1 MIIYIFKKIVT
12 FLFIICVLAQISFC
26 LVYFSPHSTFNI
38 NNLSFL
44 DAYSDFFKQLL
55 QGQFRLLTGETVPF
69 LHTLLAT
76 FELCILA
83 LFVALLIGLP
93 LGIFLGLSNIN
104 WLNDIIRLG
113 SLLLYSCPIVM
124 VVIIVM
130 YWLSPTWSITMNFNV
145 SPSVAGTSLLDLLIS
160 SKTDK
165 WHMILGQLH
174 YLFLPIIILAIQ
186 PSIMT
191 IQLVSQNVRNT
202 SRQNFIKMAIIRE
215 RSPFKILRR
224 HLLPNSIP
232 ATIPQLTYNTTT
244 LLFSTMVIE
253 ILFNRVGLGQWV
265 MLAYHHH
272 NYFVI
277 SIAILACGTVI
288 SLLTLLGE
296 ISAVVIY
303 PLRHKEHYV

>member
-44 DAYSDFFKQLL
+44 DAYSAFFKQLL

-93 LGIFLGLSNIN
+93 LGIFLGLSNIH
-104 WLNDIIRLG
+104 WLNNIIRLG
-113 SLLLYSCPIVM
+113 SLSLYSCPIVM

-130 YWLSPTWSITMNFNV
+130 YWLSPTWSISMNFNV

>member
-1 MIIYIFKKIVT
+1 MIIYILKKIVT

-26 LVYFSPHSTFNI
+26 LVYFVPQSIFSDLTFI
-38 NNLSFL
+38 
-44 DAYSDFFKQLL
+44 DAYSAFFKQLL
-55 QGQFRLLTGETVPF
+55 QGQFKLISGETVPF
-69 LHTLLAT
+69 FDTLLTT

-83 LFVALLIGLP
+83 LLVALFIGIP

-104 WLNDIIRLG
+104 WLNTTIRLG
-113 SLLLYSCPIVM
+113 CLIFYSCPIVM
-124 VVIIVM
+124 LATLVM
-130 YWLSPTWSITMNFNV
+130 FYLSSTLPISMNFDI
-145 SPSVAGTSLLDLLIS
+145 SISVTGSSLLDIILS
-160 SKTDK
+160 SRTDK
-165 WHMILGQLH
+165 LPAILDQLH
-174 YLFLPIIILAIQ
+174 YLLLPTIILAIQ

-191 IQLVSQNVRNT
+191 IQLVSENVKNT
-202 SRQNFIKMAIIRE
+202 SRQNYIKMAIIRE

-265 MLAYHHH
+265 MLAYRNH
-272 NYFVI
+272 NYFII

-296 ISAVVIY
+296 ISAIAIY

>member
-1 MIIYIFKKIVT
+1 MT

-26 LVYFSPHSTFNI
+26 LVYFVPQSIFSDLTFI
-38 NNLSFL
+38 
-44 DAYSDFFKQLL
+44 DAYSAFFKQLL
-55 QGQFRLLTGETVPF
+55 QGQFKLISGETVPF
-69 LHTLLAT
+69 FDTLLTT

-83 LFVALLIGLP
+83 LLVALFIGIP

-104 WLNDIIRLG
+104 WLNTTIRLG
-113 SLLLYSCPIVM
+113 CLIFYSCPIVM
-124 VVIIVM
+124 LAALVM
-130 YWLSPTWSITMNFNV
+130 FYLSSTLPISMNFDI
-145 SPSVAGTSLLDLLIS
+145 SISVTGSSLLDIILS
-160 SKTDK
+160 SRTDK
-165 WHMILGQLH
+165 LPAILDQLH
-174 YLFLPIIILAIQ
+174 YLLLPTIILAIQ

-191 IQLVSQNVRNT
+191 IQLVSENVKNT
-202 SRQNFIKMAIIRE
+202 SRQNYIKMAIIRE

-265 MLAYHHH
+265 MLAYRNH
-272 NYFVI
+272 NYFII

-296 ISAVVIY
+296 ITAIAIY

>member
-1 MIIYIFKKIVT
+1 MIIYILKKIVT

-26 LVYFSPHSTFNI
+26 LVYFVPQSIFSDLTFI
-38 NNLSFL
+38 
-44 DAYSDFFKQLL
+44 DAYSAFFKQLL
-55 QGQFRLLTGETVPF
+55 QGQFRLMSGETVPF
-69 LHTLLAT
+69 FDTLLTT

-83 LFVALLIGLP
+83 LLVALFIGIP
-93 LGIFLGLSNIN
+93 LGIFLGLSNTN
-104 WLNDIIRLG
+104 WLNTTIRLG
-113 SLLLYSCPIVM
+113 CLIFYSCPIVM
-124 VVIIVM
+124 LATLVM
-130 YWLSPTWSITMNFNV
+130 FYLSSTLPMSMNFDI
-145 SPSVAGTSLLDLLIS
+145 SISVTGSSLLDIILS
-160 SKTDK
+160 SRADK
-165 WHMILGQLH
+165 LPALWEQLH
-174 YLFLPIIILAIQ
+174 YLLLPTIILAIQ
-186 PSIMT
+186 PSIVT
-191 IQLVSQNVRNT
+191 IQLVSENVKNT
-202 SRQNFIKMAIIRE
+202 SRQNYIKMAIIRE

-265 MLAYHHH
+265 MLAYRNH
-272 NYFVI
+272 NYFII

-296 ISAVVIY
+296 ITAIAIY

>member
-1 MIIYIFKKIVT
+1 M
-12 FLFIICVLAQISFC
+12 
-26 LVYFSPHSTFNI
+26 
-38 NNLSFL
+38 
-44 DAYSDFFKQLL
+44 
-55 QGQFRLLTGETVPF
+55 LTGETVPF

-104 WLNDIIRLG
+104 WLNNIIRLG

-165 WHMILGQLH
+165 WHMIFDQLH

>member
-1 MIIYIFKKIVT
+1 MIIYILKKIVT

-26 LVYFSPHSTFNI
+26 LVYFVPQSIFSDLTFI
-38 NNLSFL
+38 
-44 DAYSDFFKQLL
+44 DAYSAFFKQLL
-55 QGQFRLLTGETVPF
+55 QGQFRLMSGETVRF
-69 LHTLLAT
+69 FDTLLTT

-83 LFVALLIGLP
+83 LLVALFIGIP

-104 WLNDIIRLG
+104 WLNTTIRLG
-113 SLLLYSCPIVM
+113 CLIFYSCPIVM
-124 VVIIVM
+124 LATLVM
-130 YWLSPTWSITMNFNV
+130 FYLSSTLPMSMNFDI
-145 SPSVAGTSLLDLLIS
+145 SISVTGSSLLDIILS
-160 SKTDK
+160 SRADK
-165 WHMILGQLH
+165 LPALWEQLH
-174 YLFLPIIILAIQ
+174 YLLLPTIILAIQ
-186 PSIMT
+186 PSIVT
-191 IQLVSQNVRNT
+191 IQLVSENVKNT
-202 SRQNFIKMAIIRE
+202 SRQNYIKMAIIRE

-265 MLAYHHH
+265 MLAYRNH
-272 NYFVI
+272 NYFII

-296 ISAVVIY
+296 ISAIAIY

>member
-44 DAYSDFFKQLL
+44 DAYSAFFKQLL

-93 LGIFLGLSNIN
+93 LGIFLGLSNIH
-104 WLNDIIRLG
+104 WLNNIIRLG
-113 SLLLYSCPIVM
+113 SLSLYSCPIVM

-130 YWLSPTWSITMNFNV
+130 YWLSPTWSISMNFNV
-145 SPSVAGTSLLDLLIS
+145 SSSVAGTSLLDLLIS

-174 YLFLPIIILAIQ
+174 YLFLPIIMLAIQ

>member
-1 MIIYIFKKIVT
+1 MIIYILKKIVT

-26 LVYFSPHSTFNI
+26 LVYFVPQSIFSDLTFI
-38 NNLSFL
+38 
-44 DAYSDFFKQLL
+44 DAYSAFFKQLL
-55 QGQFRLLTGETVPF
+55 QGQFRLMSGETVPF
-69 LHTLLAT
+69 FDTLLTT

-83 LFVALLIGLP
+83 LLVALFIGIP

-104 WLNDIIRLG
+104 WLNTTIRLG
-113 SLLLYSCPIVM
+113 CLIFYSCPIVM
-124 VVIIVM
+124 LATLVM
-130 YWLSPTWSITMNFNV
+130 FYLSSTLPMSMNFDI
-145 SPSVAGTSLLDLLIS
+145 SISVTGSSLLDIILS
-160 SKTDK
+160 SRADK
-165 WHMILGQLH
+165 LPAILDQLH
-174 YLFLPIIILAIQ
+174 YLLLPTIILAIQ
-186 PSIMT
+186 PSIVT
-191 IQLVSQNVRNT
+191 IQLVSENVKNT
-202 SRQNFIKMAIIRE
+202 SRQNYIKMAIIRE

-265 MLAYHHH
+265 MLAYRNH
-272 NYFVI
+272 NYFII

-296 ISAVVIY
+296 ITAIAIY

>member
-1 MIIYIFKKIVT
+1 MIIYILKKIVT

-26 LVYFSPHSTFNI
+26 LVYFVPQSIFSDLTFI
-38 NNLSFL
+38 
-44 DAYSDFFKQLL
+44 DAYSAFFKQLL
-55 QGQFRLLTGETVPF
+55 QGQFRLMSGETVPF
-69 LHTLLAT
+69 FDTLLTT

-83 LFVALLIGLP
+83 LLVALFIGIP

-104 WLNDIIRLG
+104 WLNTTIRLG
-113 SLLLYSCPIVM
+113 CLIFYSCPIVM
-124 VVIIVM
+124 LAALVM
-130 YWLSPTWSITMNFNV
+130 FYLSSTLPMSMNFDI
-145 SPSVAGTSLLDLLIS
+145 SISVTGSSLLDIILS
-160 SKTDK
+160 SRADK
-165 WHMILGQLH
+165 LPALWEQLH
-174 YLFLPIIILAIQ
+174 YLLLPTIILAIQ
-186 PSIMT
+186 PSIVT
-191 IQLVSQNVRNT
+191 IQLVSENVKNT
-202 SRQNFIKMAIIRE
+202 SRQNYIKMAIIRE

-265 MLAYHHH
+265 MLAYRNH
-272 NYFVI
+272 NYFII

-296 ISAVVIY
+296 ITAIAIY

>member
-12 FLFIICVLAQISFC
+12 FLFIICVLTQICFC
-26 LVYFSPHSTFNI
+26 LVYFAPHSLLNF
-38 NNLSFL
+38 NNLSFV
-44 DAYSDFFKQLL
+44 DAYSAFFKQLL
-55 QGQFRLLTGETVPF
+55 QGQFRLLSGETVPF
-69 LHTLLAT
+69 FHTLLAT

-83 LFVALLIGLP
+83 LVVALVIGLP

-104 WLNDIIRLG
+104 WLNSTIRLG
-113 SLLLYSCPIVM
+113 SLFLYSCPIVM
-124 VVIIVM
+124 LVVIVM
-130 YWLSPTWSITMNFNV
+130 HWLSPTWTISMNFDV
-145 SPSVAGTSLLDLLIS
+145 SPSVAGTSLLDILVA
-160 SKTDK
+160 SKTFKLQALFD
-165 WHMILGQLH
+165 QLH
-174 YLFLPIIILAIQ
+174 HLLLPIIILAIQ

-191 IQLVSQNVRNT
+191 IQLVSQSVKST
-202 SRQNFIKMAIIRE
+202 SRQNYIKMAIIRE

-265 MLAYHHH
+265 MIAYHHH
-272 NYFVI
+272 NYSI
-277 SIAILACGTVI
+277 IAIAILACGTVI

-296 ISAVVIY
+296 ISAVAIY
-303 PLRHKEHYV
+303 PLRHKVNYV

>member
-1 MIIYIFKKIVT
+1 MIIYILKKIVT

-26 LVYFSPHSTFNI
+26 LVYFVPQSIFSDLTFI
-38 NNLSFL
+38 
-44 DAYSDFFKQLL
+44 DAYSTFFKQLL
-55 QGQFRLLTGETVPF
+55 QGQFRLMSGETVPF
-69 LHTLLAT
+69 FDTLLTT

-83 LFVALLIGLP
+83 LLVALFIGIP

-104 WLNDIIRLG
+104 WLNTTIRLG
-113 SLLLYSCPIVM
+113 CLIFYSCPIVM
-124 VVIIVM
+124 LATLVM
-130 YWLSPTWSITMNFNV
+130 FYLSSTLPMSMNFDI
-145 SPSVAGTSLLDLLIS
+145 SISVTGSSLLDIILS
-160 SKTDK
+160 SRADK
-165 WHMILGQLH
+165 LPAILDQLH
-174 YLFLPIIILAIQ
+174 YLLLPTIILAIQ
-186 PSIMT
+186 PSIVT
-191 IQLVSQNVRNT
+191 IQLVSENVKNT
-202 SRQNFIKMAIIRE
+202 SRQNYIKMAIIRE

-265 MLAYHHH
+265 MLAYRNH
-272 NYFVI
+272 NYFII

-296 ISAVVIY
+296 ITAIAIY

>member
-1 MIIYIFKKIVT
+1 M

-44 DAYSDFFKQLL
+44 DAYSAFFKQLL

-69 LHTLLAT
+69 LHTLLVT

-83 LFVALLIGLP
+83 LSVALLIGLP

-113 SLLLYSCPIVM
+113 SLSLYSCPIVM

-130 YWLSPTWSITMNFNV
+130 YWLSPTWSISMNFNV

-165 WHMILGQLH
+165 WHMIFDQLY

-191 IQLVSQNVRNT
+191 IQLVSQNVRYT

-265 MLAYHHH
+265 MIAYHHH

>member
-1 MIIYIFKKIVT
+1 MIIYILKKIVT

-26 LVYFSPHSTFNI
+26 LVYFVPQSIFSDLTFI
-38 NNLSFL
+38 
-44 DAYSDFFKQLL
+44 DAYSAFFKQLL
-55 QGQFRLLTGETVPF
+55 QGQFKLISGETVPF
-69 LHTLLAT
+69 FDTLLTT

-83 LFVALLIGLP
+83 LLVALFIGIP

-104 WLNDIIRLG
+104 WLNTTIRLG
-113 SLLLYSCPIVM
+113 CLIFYSCPIVM
-124 VVIIVM
+124 LATLVM
-130 YWLSPTWSITMNFNV
+130 FYLSSTLPISMNFDI
-145 SPSVAGTSLLDLLIS
+145 SISVTGSSLLDIILS
-160 SKTDK
+160 TREDK
-165 WHMILGQLH
+165 LPAILDQLH
-174 YLFLPIIILAIQ
+174 YLLLPTIILAIQ
-186 PSIMT
+186 PSIVT
-191 IQLVSQNVRNT
+191 IQLVSENVKNT
-202 SRQNFIKMAIIRE
+202 SRQNYIKMAIIRE

-265 MLAYHHH
+265 MLAYRNH
-272 NYFVI
+272 NYFII

-296 ISAVVIY
+296 ITAIAIY

>member
-1 MIIYIFKKIVT
+1 MIIYILKKIVT

-26 LVYFSPHSTFNI
+26 LVYFVPQSIFSDLTFI
-38 NNLSFL
+38 
-44 DAYSDFFKQLL
+44 DAYSAFFKQLL
-55 QGQFRLLTGETVPF
+55 QGQFKLISGETVPF
-69 LHTLLAT
+69 FDTLLTT

-83 LFVALLIGLP
+83 LLVALFIGIP

-104 WLNDIIRLG
+104 WLNTTIRLG
-113 SLLLYSCPIVM
+113 CLIFYSCPIVM
-124 VVIIVM
+124 LATLVM
-130 YWLSPTWSITMNFNV
+130 FYLSSTLPISMNFDI
-145 SPSVAGTSLLDLLIS
+145 SISVTGSSLLDIILS
-160 SKTDK
+160 SRTDK
-165 WHMILGQLH
+165 LPAILDQLH
-174 YLFLPIIILAIQ
+174 YLLLPTIILAIQ
-186 PSIMT
+186 PSIVT
-191 IQLVSQNVRNT
+191 IQLVSENVKNT
-202 SRQNFIKMAIIRE
+202 SRQNYIKMAIIRE

-253 ILFNRVGLGQWV
+253 ILFNRIGLGQWV
-265 MLAYHHH
+265 MLAYRNH
-272 NYFVI
+272 NYFII

-296 ISAVVIY
+296 ITAIAIY

>member
-12 FLFIICVLAQISFC
+12 CLFIICVLAQISFC
-26 LVYFSPHSTFNI
+26 LVYFAPHSMFNF
-38 NNLSFL
+38 NNLSFV
-44 DAYSDFFKQLL
+44 DSYCTFFKQLL

-69 LHTLLAT
+69 FHTLLAT

-83 LFVALLIGLP
+83 LFVALFIGLP
-93 LGIFLGLSNIN
+93 LGIFLGLSHIN
-104 WLNDIIRLG
+104 WLNNMIRLG

-124 VVIIVM
+124 LVVVIM
-130 YWLSPTWSITMNFNV
+130 YWLSPTWSVSMNFDV
-145 SPSVAGTSLLDLLIS
+145 SPVVAGTSLLDIFGA
-160 SKTDK
+160 SKTFK
-165 WHMILGQLH
+165 WHVLFEQLH

-186 PSIMT
+186 PCIMT
-191 IQLVSQNVRNT
+191 IQLISQNVKSI

-215 RSPFKILRR
+215 RSPFKVLRR

-253 ILFNRVGLGQWV
+253 ILFNRIGLGQWV
-265 MLAYHHH
+265 MIAYRHH
-272 NYFVI
+272 NYFII
-277 SIAILACGTVI
+277 SIAILACGSVI

-296 ISAVVIY
+296 ILAVAIY

>member
-1 MIIYIFKKIVT
+1 MIIYILKKIVT

-26 LVYFSPHSTFNI
+26 LVYFVPQSTFSHLTFI
-38 NNLSFL
+38 
-44 DAYSDFFKQLL
+44 DAYSAFFKQLL
-55 QGQFRLLTGETVPF
+55 QGQFRLASGETLPF
-69 LHTLLAT
+69 LDTLLTT

-83 LFVALLIGLP
+83 LLVALLVGLP

-104 WLNDIIRLG
+104 WLNATIRLA
-113 SLLLYSCPIVM
+113 SLIFYSCPIVM
-124 VVIIVM
+124 LATIVM
-130 YWLSPTWSITMNFNV
+130 YYLSAKWSISMNFDIP
-145 SPSVAGTSLLDLLIS
+145 PSVTGSSLLDILIS
-160 SKTDK
+160 SRPEKLKALLD
-165 WHMILGQLH
+165 QLH
-174 YLFLPIIILAIQ
+174 YLLLPTIILAIQ

-191 IQLVSQNVRNT
+191 IQLVSENVKNT
-202 SRQNFIKMAIIRE
+202 SRQNYIKMAIIRE
-215 RSPFKILRR
+215 RSPFKVLRR

-244 LLFSTMVIE
+244 LLFFTMVIE

-265 MLAYHHH
+265 MMAYRNH
-272 NYFVI
+272 NYFII

-296 ISAVVIY
+296 ITAIAIY

>member
-1 MIIYIFKKIVT
+1 MIIYILKKIVT

-26 LVYFSPHSTFNI
+26 LVYFVPQSIFSDLTFI
-38 NNLSFL
+38 
-44 DAYSDFFKQLL
+44 DAYSAFFKQLL
-55 QGQFRLLTGETVPF
+55 QGQFRLMSGETVPF
-69 LHTLLAT
+69 FDTLLTT

-83 LFVALLIGLP
+83 LLVALFIGIP

-104 WLNDIIRLG
+104 WLNTTIRLG
-113 SLLLYSCPIVM
+113 CLIFYSCPIVM
-124 VVIIVM
+124 LATLVM
-130 YWLSPTWSITMNFNV
+130 FYLSSTLPMSMNFDI
-145 SPSVAGTSLLDLLIS
+145 SISVTGSSLLDIILS
-160 SKTDK
+160 SRTDK
-165 WHMILGQLH
+165 LPALWDQLH
-174 YLFLPIIILAIQ
+174 YLLLPTIILAIQ
-186 PSIMT
+186 PSIVT
-191 IQLVSQNVRNT
+191 IQLVSENVKNT
-202 SRQNFIKMAIIRE
+202 SRQNYIKMAIIRE

-265 MLAYHHH
+265 MLAYRNH
-272 NYFVI
+272 NYFII

-296 ISAVVIY
+296 ITAIAIY
-303 PLRHKEHYV
+303 PLRHKEHYA

>member
-1 MIIYIFKKIVT
+1 MIIYILKKIVT

-26 LVYFSPHSTFNI
+26 LVYFVPQSIFSDLTFI
-38 NNLSFL
+38 
-44 DAYSDFFKQLL
+44 DAYSAFFKQLL
-55 QGQFRLLTGETVPF
+55 QGQFKLISGETVPF
-69 LHTLLAT
+69 FDTLLTT

-83 LFVALLIGLP
+83 LLVALFIGIP

-104 WLNDIIRLG
+104 WLNTTIRLG
-113 SLLLYSCPIVM
+113 CLIFYSCPIVM
-124 VVIIVM
+124 LATLVM
-130 YWLSPTWSITMNFNV
+130 FYLSSTLPISMNFDI
-145 SPSVAGTSLLDLLIS
+145 SISVTGSSLLDIILS
-160 SKTDK
+160 TREDK
-165 WHMILGQLH
+165 LPAILDQLH
-174 YLFLPIIILAIQ
+174 YLLLPTIILAIQ
-186 PSIMT
+186 PSIVT
-191 IQLVSQNVRNT
+191 IQLVSENVKNT
-202 SRQNFIKMAIIRE
+202 SRQNYIKMAIIRE

-265 MLAYHHH
+265 MLAYRNH
-272 NYFVI
+272 NYFII

-296 ISAVVIY
+296 ISAIAIY

>member
-38 NNLSFL
+38 NNLSFW
-44 DAYSDFFKQLL
+44 DAYSAFFKQLP
-55 QGQFRLLTGETVPF
+55 QGQFRLLTGEAVPF
-69 LHTLLAT
+69 FHILLAT

-93 LGIFLGLSNIN
+93 LGIFLGLSNIH
-104 WLNDIIRLG
+104 WLNNIIRLG
-113 SLLLYSCPIVM
+113 SLSLYSCPIVM

-130 YWLSPTWSITMNFNV
+130 YWLSPTWSISINFDV
-145 SPSVAGTSLLDLLIS
+145 SPSIAGTSLLDLLVS
-160 SKTDK
+160 SKIDK

-191 IQLVSQNVRNT
+191 IQLVSQNVRNI

-232 ATIPQLTYNTTT
+232 TTIPQLTYNTTT

>member
-1 MIIYIFKKIVT
+1 MIIYILKKIVT

-26 LVYFSPHSTFNI
+26 LVYFVPQSIFSDLTFI
-38 NNLSFL
+38 
-44 DAYSDFFKQLL
+44 DAYSAFFKQLL
-55 QGQFRLLTGETVPF
+55 QGQFKLISGETVPF
-69 LHTLLAT
+69 FDTLLTT

-83 LFVALLIGLP
+83 LLVALFIGIP

-104 WLNDIIRLG
+104 WLNTTIRLG
-113 SLLLYSCPIVM
+113 CLIFYSCPIVM
-124 VVIIVM
+124 LAALVM
-130 YWLSPTWSITMNFNV
+130 FYLSSTLPISMNFDI
-145 SPSVAGTSLLDLLIS
+145 SISVTGSSLLDIILS
-160 SKTDK
+160 SRTDK
-165 WHMILGQLH
+165 LPAIMDQLH
-174 YLFLPIIILAIQ
+174 YLLLPTIILAIQ

-191 IQLVSQNVRNT
+191 IQLVSENVKNT
-202 SRQNFIKMAIIRE
+202 SRQNYIKMAIIRE

-265 MLAYHHH
+265 MLAYRNH
-272 NYFVI
+272 NYFII

-296 ISAVVIY
+296 ITAIAIY

>member
-1 MIIYIFKKIVT
+1 MIIYILKKIVT

-26 LVYFSPHSTFNI
+26 LVYFVPQSIFSDLTFI
-38 NNLSFL
+38 
-44 DAYSDFFKQLL
+44 DAYSAFFKQLL
-55 QGQFRLLTGETVPF
+55 QGQFKLISGETVPF
-69 LHTLLAT
+69 FDTLLTT

-83 LFVALLIGLP
+83 LLVALFIGIP

-104 WLNDIIRLG
+104 WLNTTIRLG
-113 SLLLYSCPIVM
+113 CLIFYSCPIVM
-124 VVIIVM
+124 LATLVM
-130 YWLSPTWSITMNFNV
+130 FYLSSTLPISMNFDI
-145 SPSVAGTSLLDLLIS
+145 SISVTGSSLLDIILL
-160 SKTDK
+160 TREDK
-165 WHMILGQLH
+165 LPAILDQLH
-174 YLFLPIIILAIQ
+174 YLLLPTIILAIQ
-186 PSIMT
+186 PSIVT
-191 IQLVSQNVRNT
+191 IQLVSENVKNT
-202 SRQNFIKMAIIRE
+202 SRQNYIKMAIIRE

-265 MLAYHHH
+265 MLAYRNH
-272 NYFVI
+272 NYFII

-296 ISAVVIY
+296 ITAIAIY

>member
-130 YWLSPTWSITMNFNV
+130 YWLSPTWSISMNFNV

>member
-1 MIIYIFKKIVT
+1 MIIYILKKIVT

-26 LVYFSPHSTFNI
+26 LVYFVPQSIFSDLTFI
-38 NNLSFL
+38 
-44 DAYSDFFKQLL
+44 DAYSAFFKQLL
-55 QGQFRLLTGETVPF
+55 QGQFRLMSGETVPF
-69 LHTLLAT
+69 FDTLLTT

-83 LFVALLIGLP
+83 LLVALFIGIP

-104 WLNDIIRLG
+104 WLNTTIRLG
-113 SLLLYSCPIVM
+113 CLIFYSCPIVM
-124 VVIIVM
+124 LATLVM
-130 YWLSPTWSITMNFNV
+130 FYLSSTLPMSMNFDI
-145 SPSVAGTSLLDLLIS
+145 SISVTGSSLLDIILS
-160 SKTDK
+160 SRADK
-165 WHMILGQLH
+165 LPALWEQLH
-174 YLFLPIIILAIQ
+174 YLLLPTIILAIQ
-186 PSIMT
+186 PSIVT
-191 IQLVSQNVRNT
+191 IQLVSENVKNT
-202 SRQNFIKMAIIRE
+202 SRQNYIKMAIIRE

-253 ILFNRVGLGQWV
+253 ILFNRVGLGQCV
-265 MLAYHHH
+265 MLSYRNH
-272 NYFVI
+272 NYIII

-296 ISAVVIY
+296 ITAIAIY

>member
-1 MIIYIFKKIVT
+1 MIIYIFKRIVT

-26 LVYFSPHSTFNI
+26 LVYFTPYSMSNFH
-38 NNLSFL
+38 NLNFI
-44 DAYSDFFKQLL
+44 DAYSAFFKQLL
-55 QGQFRLLTGETVPF
+55 QGEFRLLTGETVLF
-69 LHTLLAT
+69 FQTLLAT

-83 LFVALLIGLP
+83 LFVALLVGLP

-104 WLNDIIRLG
+104 WLNNMIRLG

-124 VVIIVM
+124 LVIVVM
-130 YWLSPTWSITMNFNV
+130 YCLSPTWTISMNFDI
-145 SPSVAGTSLLDLLIS
+145 SPSVTGTSLLEILAS
-160 SKTDK
+160 TKASK
-165 WHMILGQLH
+165 WQELFEQFH
-174 YLFLPIIILAIQ
+174 YLILPIILLAIQ

-191 IQLVSQNVRNT
+191 IQLIGQNVKNT

-253 ILFNRVGLGQWV
+253 ILFNRAGLGQWV
-265 MLAYHHH
+265 MIAYHHH
-272 NYFVI
+272 NYFII

-296 ISAVVIY
+296 ISAIAIY
-303 PLRHKEHYV
+303 PLRHKEYYV

>member
-1 MIIYIFKKIVT
+1 MIIYILKKIVT

-26 LVYFSPHSTFNI
+26 LVYFVPQSIFSDLTFI
-38 NNLSFL
+38 
-44 DAYSDFFKQLL
+44 DAYSAFFKQLL
-55 QGQFRLLTGETVPF
+55 QGQFRLMSGETVPF
-69 LHTLLAT
+69 FDTLLTT

-83 LFVALLIGLP
+83 LLVALFIGIP

-104 WLNDIIRLG
+104 WLNTTIRLG
-113 SLLLYSCPIVM
+113 CLIFYSCPIVM
-124 VVIIVM
+124 LATLVM
-130 YWLSPTWSITMNFNV
+130 FYLSSTLPMSMNFDI
-145 SPSVAGTSLLDLLIS
+145 SISVTGSSLLDIILS
-160 SKTDK
+160 SRTDK
-165 WHMILGQLH
+165 LPAILDQLH
-174 YLFLPIIILAIQ
+174 YLLLPTIILAIQ
-186 PSIMT
+186 PSIVT
-191 IQLVSQNVRNT
+191 IQLVSENVKNT
-202 SRQNFIKMAIIRE
+202 SRQNYIKMAIIRE

-265 MLAYHHH
+265 MLAYRNH
-272 NYFVI
+272 NYFII

-296 ISAVVIY
+296 ITAIAIY

>member
-26 LVYFSPHSTFNI
+26 LVYFNPHSTFNI

-44 DAYSDFFKQLL
+44 DAYSAFFKQLL

-104 WLNDIIRLG
+104 WLNNIIRLG

-165 WHMILGQLH
+165 WHMIFDQLH

>member
-1 MIIYIFKKIVT
+1 MIIYILKKIVT

-26 LVYFSPHSTFNI
+26 LVYFVPQSIFSDLTFI
-38 NNLSFL
+38 
-44 DAYSDFFKQLL
+44 DAYSAFFKQLL
-55 QGQFRLLTGETVPF
+55 QGQFKLISGETVPF
-69 LHTLLAT
+69 FDTLLTT

-83 LFVALLIGLP
+83 LLVALFIGIP

-104 WLNDIIRLG
+104 WLNTTIRLG
-113 SLLLYSCPIVM
+113 CLIFYSCPIVM
-124 VVIIVM
+124 LATLVM
-130 YWLSPTWSITMNFNV
+130 FYLSSTLPMSMNFDI
-145 SPSVAGTSLLDLLIS
+145 SISVTGSSLLDIILS
-160 SKTDK
+160 SRADK
-165 WHMILGQLH
+165 LPALWEQLH
-174 YLFLPIIILAIQ
+174 YLLLPTIILAIQ
-186 PSIMT
+186 PSIVT
-191 IQLVSQNVRNT
+191 IQLVSENVKNT
-202 SRQNFIKMAIIRE
+202 SRQNYIKMAIIRE

-265 MLAYHHH
+265 MLAYRNH
-272 NYFVI
+272 NYFII

-296 ISAVVIY
+296 ITAIAIY

>member
-26 LVYFSPHSTFNI
+26 LVYFTPHSTFNF
-38 NNLSFL
+38 NNLSFI
-44 DAYSDFFKQLL
+44 DAYSVFFKQLL
-55 QGQFRLLTGETVPF
+55 QGQFRLLTGETLPF
-69 LHTLLAT
+69 FHTLLAT

-93 LGIFLGLSNIN
+93 LGIFLGLSNFT
-104 WLNDIIRLG
+104 WLNSTIRLG

-124 VVIIVM
+124 FVIIVM
-130 YWLSPTWSITMNFNV
+130 YWLSPTWSVSMNFDV
-145 SPSVAGTSLLDLLIS
+145 SPAVAGTSLLDIFVS
-160 SKTDK
+160 SKPFQ
-165 WHMILGQLH
+165 WQVLFEQLH
-174 YLFLPIIILAIQ
+174 YLLLPIMILAIQ
-186 PSIMT
+186 PSIIT
-191 IQLVSQNVRNT
+191 IQLVSQNVKST
-202 SRQNFIKMAIIRE
+202 ARQNFIKMAIIRE

-224 HLLPNSIP
+224 HLLPNAIP

-265 MLAYHHH
+265 MIAYHHH
-272 NYFVI
+272 NYFII

-288 SLLTLLGE
+288 SLLALLGE

>member
-1 MIIYIFKKIVT
+1 MIIYIFKKVVT

-26 LVYFSPHSTFNI
+26 LVYFTPHSMSNFH
-38 NNLSFL
+38 NLNFI
-44 DAYSDFFKQLL
+44 DAYNAFFKQLL

-69 LHTLLAT
+69 FHTLLAT

-83 LFVALLIGLP
+83 LLVALFIGLP
-93 LGIFLGLSNIN
+93 LGVFLGLSNIN
-104 WLNDIIRLG
+104 WLNNTIRLG
-113 SLLLYSCPIVM
+113 ALLSYSCPIVM
-124 VVIIVM
+124 LVIIVM
-130 YWLSPTWSITMNFNV
+130 YWLSPTWSLSMNFNV
-145 SPSVAGTSLLDLLIS
+145 SPSVAGTSLLELFVS
-160 SKTDK
+160 SKTVK
-165 WHMILGQLH
+165 WHLLFEQLH
-174 YLFLPIIILAIQ
+174 YLLLPIIILAVQ

-191 IQLVSQNVRNT
+191 IQLVSENVKKT

-215 RSPFKILRR
+215 RSPFRILRR

-232 ATIPQLTYNTTT
+232 AIIPQLTYNTTT

-265 MLAYHHH
+265 MIAYHHH
-272 NYFVI
+272 NYFII

-296 ISAVVIY
+296 ISAVAIY
-303 PLRHKEHYV
+303 PLRHKEYYV